1 MALVERVVMMEIGLE
16 ILLRILVGGP
26 GYHEFDDTDYHLMI
40 LRGMR
45 NVVVVHLLVVT
56 YSDDDV
62 AAEDI
67 GVDEEEAF
75 DLN

>member
-1 MALVERVVMMEIGLE
+1 MVMMEIGLE

-26 GYHEFDDTDYHLMI
+26 CYHEFDDTDYHLMI
-40 LRGMR
+40 LRRKR
-45 NVVVVHLLVVT
+45 NVVVVVHLLVVA

-62 AAEDI
+62 AEEDI